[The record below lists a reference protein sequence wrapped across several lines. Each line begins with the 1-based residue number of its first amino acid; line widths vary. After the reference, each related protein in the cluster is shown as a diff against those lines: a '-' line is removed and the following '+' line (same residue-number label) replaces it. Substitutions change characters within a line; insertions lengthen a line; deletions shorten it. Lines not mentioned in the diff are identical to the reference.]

1 MTSTRTVTGGS
12 TAVLVAT
19 VARRYYLEGRSKT
32 DIGTEFGLSRFK
44 VARLIESARTS
55 GMVRIEVGDHGEIDM
70 GLSSELQSA
79 YSLRHCVVLDD
90 DSADPAGLRG
100 HLGRAAGG
108 LLTEI
113 VEVTDVLGL
122 AWARSLMDMRHWLV
136 GLPACTV
143 VQLTGALS
151 RPDVDGSSIDLVRD
165 VARVGGG
172 PAFFF
177 HAPMILPDAT
187 TTQALRTQP
196 EVARAVAR
204 FPSVTKAV
212 VGVGLWQPRYS
223 TVVDALSDSDWR
235 EMYAQGVRA
244 DLSGVQINA
253 EGEAVD
259 TALTPRTIGI
269 NAAELRAIPE
279 VIGIVYDAVKA
290 PAARAGIIG
299 GYLNGV
305 VTHSSLAREL
315 LAMR

>member
-1 MTSTRTVTGGS
+1 
-12 TAVLVAT
+12 
-19 VARRYYLEGRSKT
+19 
-32 DIGTEFGLSRFK
+32 
-44 VARLIESARTS
+44 
-55 GMVRIEVGDHGEIDM
+55 MVRIQLDYAGGVNVE
-70 GLSSELQSA
+70 LSSELQAA

-90 DSADPAGLRG
+90 DGADMLELRR
-100 HLGRAAGG
+100 HLGRAAGH

-122 AWARSLMDMRHWLV
+122 AWARSLMEMRNWV
-136 GLPACTV
+136 GGLAACTV

-165 VARVGGG
+165 VARIGGG

-177 HAPMILPDAT
+177 HAPMILPDAM

-196 EVARAVAR
+196 EVARAIAR

-223 TVVDALSDSDWR
+223 TVVDALSDDDWR
-235 EMYAQGVRA
+235 QMYAQGVRA
-244 DLSGVQINA
+244 DLSGVQIDIDGNP
-253 EGEAVD
+253 V
-259 TALTPRTIGI
+259 TTSLTPRTIGI
-269 NAAELRAIPE
+269 EAAQLRDIPE

-290 PAARAGIIG
+290 PAARAGILG

-305 VTHSSLAREL
+305 VTHGSLAREL
-315 LAMR
+315 LATR